1 MLTISDKCV
10 ENFILQQPKLTEC
23 TCQKGFWHNVLDG
36 LQDSILIF
44 TEFGELI
51 HANANA
57 YNIYSKV
64 AQNRE
69 NAKTL
74 LNFVRALCK
83 SLIEY
88 SLYEDK
94 LVISDEIVLNSS
106 EVFRV
111 RVRWL
116 DLDKYDFR
124 YLLVTVENR
133 YESIK
138 NVAIA
143 EAKKFELTQRETEIW
158 CLYRANST
166 YKQISEQLYIS
177 LNTVKKHMKNIH
189 AKRQASCGCTQSANE
204 SKYFQNLKQD

>member
-1 MLTISDKCV
+1 MITISEKCV
-10 ENFILQQPKLTEC
+10 ENFILQPRHVSEC
-23 TCQKGFWHNVLDG
+23 DCHRGFWHNILDG

-44 TEFGELI
+44 TEFGELV

-57 YNIYSKV
+57 YNIYRQV

-74 LNFVRALCK
+74 LNFVHGLCK
-83 SLIEY
+83 SLVEY
-88 SLYEDK
+88 SLLEDK

-106 EVFRV
+106 EILRV

-116 DLDKYDFR
+116 HMDKYDFR
-124 YLLVTVENR
+124 YLLVTIENR

-143 EAKKFELTQRETEIW
+143 EAKKFDLTQRETEIW
-158 CLYRANST
+158 CLYRGHFT

-189 AKRQASCGCTQSANE
+189 AKRQASCSCI
-204 SKYFQNLKQD
+204 

>member
-1 MLTISDKCV
+1 MITTSDKCV
-10 ENFILQQPKLTEC
+10 ENFILQQPKISDC
-23 TCQKGFWHNVLDG
+23 TYHKGFWHHVLDG

-51 HANANA
+51 HANSNA
-57 YNIYSKV
+57 YNIYRQLGQNHSSSK
-64 AQNRE
+64 
-69 NAKTL
+69 KL
-74 LNFVRALCK
+74 IDFIHGLCK
-83 SLIEY
+83 SLVEY

-106 EVFRV
+106 EIFRV

-116 DLDKYDFR
+116 DLDKYEFR
-124 YLLVTVENR
+124 YLLVTIENR

-138 NVAIA
+138 NAAMA
-143 EAKKFELTQRETEIW
+143 EAKKFDLTQRETEIW
-158 CLYRANST
+158 CLYRAHST

-189 AKRQASCGCTQSANE
+189 AKRQASLMG
-204 SKYFQNLKQD
+204 

>member
-1 MLTISDKCV
+1 MITISDKCV
-10 ENFILQQPKLTEC
+10 ENFILQQPNNREC
-23 TCQKGFWHNVLDG
+23 GCQKGFWHNVLDG

-51 HANANA
+51 HANSNA
-57 YNIYSKV
+57 YNIYRKV

-74 LNFVRALCK
+74 LNFVHTLCK

-94 LVISDEIVLNSS
+94 LVVSDEIVLNSS

-116 DLDKYDFR
+116 NMDKYDFR
-124 YLLVTVENR
+124 YLLVTIENR

-143 EAKKFELTQRETEIW
+143 EAKKFDLTQRETEIW
-158 CLYRANST
+158 CLYRAHST

-189 AKRQASCGCTQSANE
+189 AKRQAACGCI
-204 SKYFQNLKQD
+204 

>member
-1 MLTISDKCV
+1 MLTINENDNKCI
-10 ENFILQQPKLTEC
+10 EKFIFQQPKVNESKC
-23 TCQKGFWHNVLDG
+23 HEGFWNNVLDG

-44 TEFGELI
+44 SEFGELI
-51 HANANA
+51 HANSNA
-57 YNIYSKV
+57 YNIYRMGKS
-64 AQNRE
+64 E
-69 NAKTL
+69 NAKIL
-74 LNFVRALCK
+74 LDFIRSLCK

-88 SLYEDK
+88 SLYENK

-116 DLDKYDFR
+116 DMNKYDFR
-124 YLLVTVENR
+124 YLLVTIENR

-166 YKQISEQLYIS
+166 YKQISEKLYIS

-189 AKRQASCGCTQSANE
+189 AKRQWQRM
-204 SKYFQNLKQD
+204 

>member
-1 MLTISDKCV
+1 MITISDKCV
-10 ENFILQQPKLTEC
+10 ENFILQQPSKREC
-23 TCQKGFWHNVLDG
+23 SCQKGFWHNVLDG

-51 HANANA
+51 HANSNA
-57 YNIYSKV
+57 YNIYRKV
-64 AQNRE
+64 AQNRD

-74 LNFVRALCK
+74 LNFVHTLCK

-94 LVISDEIVLNSS
+94 LVVSDEIALNSS

-116 DLDKYDFR
+116 NMDKYDFR
-124 YLLVTVENR
+124 YLLVTIENR

-143 EAKKFELTQRETEIW
+143 EAKKFDLTQRETEIW
-158 CLYRANST
+158 CLYRAHST

-189 AKRQASCGCTQSANE
+189 AKRQGTCGCM
-204 SKYFQNLKQD
+204 